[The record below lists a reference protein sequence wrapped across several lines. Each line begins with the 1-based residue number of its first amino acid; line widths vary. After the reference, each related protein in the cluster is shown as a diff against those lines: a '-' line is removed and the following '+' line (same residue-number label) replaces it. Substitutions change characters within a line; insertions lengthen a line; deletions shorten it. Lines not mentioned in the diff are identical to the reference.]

1 MKGGRPAYTYNFLG
15 YTRTTI
21 AASSPVPAGKAT
33 LKMVFAYDGGGIG
46 KGGVVTLYVNDKKVG
61 QGRIERTQPGIFSV
75 DDAADVGM
83 DEGTPVVEDY
93 QPRDTKFTGT
103 IKKVVVEVG
112 AMGAG
117 DKAAAKK
124 AGAEAARKLEEA
136 K

>member
-1 MKGGRPAYTYNFLG
+1 VEPAVRPGRSRPAYFVSSIFLE
-15 YTRTTI
+15 
-21 AASSPVPAGKAT
+21 ASALALASSC
-33 LKMVFAYDGGGIG
+33 
-46 KGGVVTLYVNDKKVG
+46 
-61 QGRIERTQPGIFSV
+61 FSL

-93 QPRDTKFTGT
+93 QPRDSKFTGT
-103 IKKVVVEVG
+103 IKKVLVEVG

-124 AGAEAARKLEEA
+124 AGAEAARKLEET